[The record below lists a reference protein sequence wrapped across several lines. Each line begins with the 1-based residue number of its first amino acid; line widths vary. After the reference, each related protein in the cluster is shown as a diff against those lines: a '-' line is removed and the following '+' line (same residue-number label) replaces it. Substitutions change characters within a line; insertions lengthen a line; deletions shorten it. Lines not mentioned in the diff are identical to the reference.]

1 MAFIEITTN
10 NLSRELRNAQTF
22 IDNWAYVPG
31 TSITGDY
38 TKVYAFTSLDEFKNA
53 CGAKGPEG
61 SPTFNYVSGLL
72 NSGIPVLFRRI
83 ACADQDGAHEVL
95 GVVKASHTFQT
106 EATSQAPSIDLF
118 TVEEKF
124 GGTFGNDIS
133 IMIKDTTTYYW
144 LEVYLNSTLLEKH
157 RLFKVPTF
165 EDGTSQED
173 KQLVIN
179 QLFIDTFANPDFNST
194 LERINIILN
203 KDFIDGTKTA
213 ADFNFKLPTK
223 NQELTGGQDL
233 DENLVRGSLKETYHF
248 IEDKIL
254 YQPKFIT
261 SGGYTDLDMD
271 SNKDIAQAM
280 IDLTLLRQDCRAL
293 IDLPLGT
300 DIGEQQGYAQDLG
313 YQQLSDSQLIPSA
326 SICAPWAW
334 MQVGTEQAWMPPSYI
349 FLTVVGRDLSKGGQ
363 VYTPKAGLS
372 NGQVVNI
379 IRPEFEIGST
389 IAEKW
394 QSDNQVN
401 INPIM
406 KLTNSGKYVIAGN
419 STILIPETESGEIN
433 AFQESSVDL
442 TVIEIR
448 RFVYNLGTELQYK
461 YNSQDSFEDFALRTS
476 EFLDRMESE
485 GAVMDY
491 EIYNMSS
498 NDDPRTLKIKLNV
511 YVTPT
516 IKKIEINLNV
526 AYGSIEVTGGEE

>member
-1 MAFIEITTN
+1 MAFIEINTN

-53 CGAKGPEG
+53 CGTKGPEG
-61 SPTFNYVSGLL
+61 SPTFNYISGLL

-83 ACADQDGAHEVL
+83 ACINQDQPTEQL
-95 GVVKASHTFQT
+95 GVIKASHTFRT
-106 EATSQAPSIDLF
+106 EATQQQESIDLF
-118 TVEEKF
+118 KVEEKY
-124 GGTFGNDIS
+124 GGTFGNDIY
-133 IMIKDTTTYYW
+133 ITIKATTTFYW
-144 LEVYLNSTLLEKH
+144 LEVYLKSTLLEKH
-157 RLFKVPTF
+157 KLFKVPTF
-165 EDGTSQED
+165 VDGTPEED
-173 KQLVIN
+173 RQLAIN
-179 QLFIDTFANPDFNST
+179 QLFLDTFSNSDFNST
-194 LERINIILN
+194 LERINIILDS
-203 KDFIDGTKTA
+203 KFITGEYDATK
-213 ADFNFKLPTK
+213 FNITIPIS
-223 NQELTGGQDL
+223 NQRLTGGKDF
-233 DENLVRGSLKETYHF
+233 DENNVRDALPETYKF

-271 SNKDIAQAM
+271 SNKDISTAM
-280 IDLTLLRQDCRAL
+280 INLSYKRQDCRAL

-300 DIGEQQGYAQDLG
+300 DILDQQGYATDLG
-313 YQQLSDSQLIPSA
+313 YQQLSDDQVIPSA

-349 FLTVVGRDLSKGGQ
+349 FLTVIGRDLSKGGE
-363 VYTPKAGLS
+363 VYTPKAGIS
-372 NGQVVNI
+372 NGQVTNI
-379 IRPEFEIGST
+379 IKPEFEIGST
-389 IAEKW
+389 IAESW
-394 QSDNQVN
+394 QADNKVN

-419 STILIPETESGEIN
+419 STLLMPETEAGEIN

-448 RFVYNLGTELQYK
+448 RFVYNLGTELQYQ
-461 YNSQDSFEDFALRTS
+461 YNSQDAFEDFALRTS
-476 EFLDRMESE
+476 EFLDKMESE

-491 EIYNMSS
+491 EIFNMST
-498 NDDPRTLKIKLNV
+498 NADPRTLKIKLNV

-526 AYGSIEVTGGEE
+526 AYGNIEVTGGEE